1 MTDNKPLVI
10 GLCVAAFL
18 LLAVVAWKT
27 LLPSQSH
34 TGVSEPLVLGAA
46 NYGAPA
52 PR

>member
-10 GLCVAAFL
+10 GLCVAALL

-27 LLPSQSH
+27 LMPRQSPAS
-34 TGVSEPLVLGAA
+34 GSEPLVPGAA
-46 NYGAPA
+46 NYRAPA